1 MPVVQLKVPQA
12 WRVGRVTFRAPGWLA
27 SHANLN
33 ATDSDLATVQFLE
46 WAREGIEGHSA
57 STAEVRVRWP
67 EKETQPTIDAAVE
80 NVRDSIAVL
89 LLYQHA
95 RYPTL
100 NRDVQQFGVHGDV
113 GATAWRFTVTDGG
126 RVLVAGHH
134 WLGIIGDWE
143 FSRDDVR
150 AYRTDPRFAY
160 LDRALRTP
168 PLRRTELQRRALMA
182 VRSCSLATPMLRE
195 QLRVVLLATALE
207 ALLSAEL
214 SPGGRHE
221 RGEFFRIA
229 QRASYLIC
237 GEPDHRYPSR
247 PPCPY
252 LHAKSERALTKAL
265 EDRAKRGEQ
274 PVCSAFWH
282 VFDLLQDRND
292 ALHSAR
298 ERFGHRRVS
307 WHAISTEQVI
317 LYALGWASVTGA
329 KALSELQAEFDGF
342 VRGGTAVLP

>member
-1 MPVVQLKVPQA
+1 MPVVQLKVLQA
-12 WRVGRVTFRAPGWLA
+12 CRVGRVTFRPAGWLA

-33 ATDSDLATVQFLE
+33 GADSDLATAQFLE

-67 EKETQPTIDAAVE
+67 EKATQPTIDAAVE

-100 NRDVQQFGVHGDV
+100 NRDVQQFGVHGDI
-113 GATAWRFTVTDGG
+113 GATAWRFTVTDGR

-134 WLGIIGDWE
+134 WLGVIGDWE
-143 FSRDDVR
+143 FTRDDLR
-150 AYRTDPRFAY
+150 AFKSDPRFAY

-168 PLRRTELQRRALMA
+168 PRRRTEFQRRAITA
-182 VRSCSLATPMLRE
+182 VRTCSLATPMLRE

-207 ALLSAEL
+207 ALLSAEAA
-214 SPGGRHE
+214 PGARRE
-221 RGEFFRIA
+221 PGEFFRIA
-229 QRASYLIC
+229 QRASYLFC

-252 LHAKSERALTKAL
+252 LHAKTERALIRAL
-265 EDRAKRGEQ
+265 EDRANRGEQ
-274 PVCSAFWH
+274 PVCSYFWH
-282 VFDLLQDRND
+282 VFDLLKDRNE
-292 ALHSAR
+292 ALHIAR

-307 WHAISTEQVI
+307 WHAINTEKVI
-317 LYALGWASVTGA
+317 LYALDWVNARGA
-329 KALSELQAEFDGF
+329 QELSELQVEFDAF
-342 VRGGTAVLP
+342 VQGGTTRSR